1 MTLAT
6 TLKDL
11 PRVGEANDGRL
22 FPLSRHHR
30 TQLLILVGVVLIW
43 ELLATTIFAHRF
55 VLPTPTSIAQTAW
68 SDHFYGSDLL
78 TTLSEAS
85 LGWIIGNGLGL
96 LLAGFSLISPR
107 LEKSLLS
114 FGVLTYAVPTV
125 AIGPILFIIQSPF
138 AAKVTM
144 SALSV
149 FFVTLTAGLVG
160 LRQSSKTAIE
170 MVTAFGGS
178 KFQVLQKVR
187 IRASTPAVASGL
199 CISAPAAILG
209 AIIGDYFGGQSGLG
223 VVMLQSQQQLAVAR
237 TWAIALVTTLVS
249 GGAYTLTLYATKRF
263 GAGTATTAEAG
274 EAFLAPPSGGLR
286 SIFIAL
292 ARLIVGIIAGLIIWD
307 LAIHASGL
315 GGYFLKS
322 PLAVYQY
329 LFVGGGAAAN
339 RSEIISAF
347 GITLMHAGT
356 GWLLGTVVAISGAV
370 VLVLFPTL
378 SAAVMPFVLI
388 IRSVPLVAMT
398 PLLAL
403 LFGRGL
409 IGITVIAGLVTL
421 VPTLV
426 TVADGLR
433 QVPPSS
439 IDLISAIGGSRFQVL
454 MSVRRI
460 YAIPSIFAAAKIS
473 MPGAMLGAVL
483 AEWMVGSSGI
493 GHAMAY
499 DVIGSNFGNLWAAI
513 AVIVSISLIAYFVV
527 NAIETSLKRKLAIS

>member
-1 MTLAT
+1 MTLTSTHYRAPVT
-6 TLKDL
+6 KK
-11 PRVGEANDGRL
+11 VVEANREL
-22 FPLSRHHR
+22 LTSQRKV
-30 TQLLILVGVVLIW
+30 QLLIIFGVLALW

-55 VLPTPTSIAQTAW
+55 VLPTPTSILEIAW
-68 SDHFYGSDLL
+68 QDHFYGSDLV

-85 LGWIIGNGLGL
+85 IGWLIGNGLGL
-96 LLAGFSLISPR
+96 MLAALSLISPR

-149 FFVTLTAGLVG
+149 FFVTLTAGVVG

-170 MVTAFGGS
+170 MVTAFGGT
-178 KFQVLQKVR
+178 KFQVLKTVR
-187 IRASTPAVASGL
+187 IRASMPAVASGL

-237 TWAIALVTTLVS
+237 TWAIALVTTVVS
-249 GGAYTLTLYATKRF
+249 GGAYALTLFLTKRF
-263 GAGTATTAEAG
+263 GSGLATTTEAG
-274 EAFLAPPSGGLR
+274 ESLTVSKASSVGSRFASLTRVMTG
-286 SIFIAL
+286 I
-292 ARLIVGIIAGLIIWD
+292 IVGLTLWD
-307 LAIHASGL
+307 LGVHTSGL

-329 LFVGGGAAAN
+329 LFVGASAFQN
-339 RSEIISAF
+339 RSAIVSAL
-347 GITLMHAGT
+347 GITLMHAGS
-356 GWLLGTVVAISGAV
+356 GWLLGTLVAIVGAV
-370 VLVLFPTL
+370 TLVLYPTL

-388 IRSVPLVAMT
+388 VRSVPLIAMT

-409 IGITVIAGLVTL
+409 VGITVIAGLVTL
-421 VPTLV
+421 VPSLV
-426 TVADGLR
+426 TIADGLR
-433 QVPPSS
+433 AVPPSS
-439 IDLISAIGGSRFQVL
+439 IDLIRSIGGSKMQALRV
-454 MSVRRI
+454 VRRM

-483 AEWMVGSSGI
+483 AEWMVSGSGI

-499 DVIGSNFGNLWAAI
+499 DVIGSNFGNLWASIAI
-513 AVIVSISLIAYFVV
+513 IVSISLILYF
-527 NAIETSLKRKLAIS
+527 AINHIEVSLKRKLAIS

>member
-1 MTLAT
+1 MTVAT
-6 TLKDL
+6 SIVQEPTVTETFPKKQ
-11 PRVGEANDGRL
+11 VL
-22 FPLSRHHR
+22 FTSHRR
-30 TQLLILVGVVLIW
+30 TQIAIVISVVVVW
-43 ELLATTIFAHRF
+43 EILATTIFAHRF
-55 VLPTPTSIAQTAW
+55 VLPTPTSIASTAW
-68 SDHFYGSDLL
+68 KDHFYGSDLL

-85 LGWIIGNGLGL
+85 LGWIIGNGIGL
-96 LLAGFSLISPR
+96 AFAAVSLISSR

-149 FFVTLTAGLVG
+149 FFVTLTAGVVG
-160 LRQSSKTAIE
+160 LRQSSKTSIE
-170 MVTAFGGS
+170 MVSAFGAS
-178 KFQVLQKVR
+178 KLQVLTKVR
-187 IRASTPAVASGL
+187 IRASMPAVASGL
-199 CISAPAAILG
+199 CISAPASILG

-237 TWAIALVTTLVS
+237 TWAVAIVTTVVS
-249 GGAYTLTLYATKRF
+249 GAAYAITHFVTKKF
-263 GAGTATTAEAG
+263 GAGTATTTEAG
-274 EAFLAPPSGGLR
+274 ETFSVPRRLNFKSSLVAILRLLGAVVVGLV
-286 SIFIAL
+286 L
-292 ARLIVGIIAGLIIWD
+292 WD
-307 LAIHASGL
+307 LAIHASSL

-322 PLAVYQY
+322 PLAIYQY
-329 LFVGGGAAAN
+329 LFNGASAAAN
-339 RSEIISAF
+339 RSQLFS
-347 GITLMHAGT
+347 TLGVTLIHAGT
-356 GWLLGTVVAISGAV
+356 GWIFGTLVAIAGAV
-370 VLVLFPTL
+370 AMVLYPTL
-378 SAAVMPFVLI
+378 AAAVMPFVMI
-388 IRSVPLVAMT
+388 VRSVPLIAMT

-409 IGITVIAGLVTL
+409 VGISVIAGLVTL

-439 IDLISAIGGSRFQVL
+439 IDLISSIGGSKFDVL
-454 MSVRRI
+454 LTIRRM

-473 MPGAMLGAVL
+473 MPGAVLGAVL
-483 AEWMVGSSGI
+483 AEWMVSSSGI

-513 AVIVSISLIAYFVV
+513 AAIVSISLLLYFV
-527 NAIETSLKRKLAIS
+527 IEAMELTLKRKLAIS

>member
-1 MTLAT
+1 MTLTAT
-6 TLKDL
+6 ITDA
-11 PRVGEANDGRL
+11 PPTNEVPVARRVR
-22 FPLSRHHR
+22 LSRHHR
-30 TQLLILVGVVLIW
+30 TQLYIIIGVIALW

-68 SDHFYGSDLL
+68 NDHFYGSDLV
-78 TTLSEAS
+78 TTLSEAA
-85 LGWIIGNGLGL
+85 LGWLIGNGLGL
-96 LLAGFSLISPR
+96 LLAGLSLISPR

-149 FFVTLTAGLVG
+149 FFVTLTAGVVG

-170 MVTAFGGS
+170 MVSAFGGS

-187 IRASTPAVASGL
+187 IRASMPAVASGL
-199 CISAPAAILG
+199 CISAPASILG

-237 TWAIALVTTLVS
+237 TWAIALVTTVVS
-249 GGAYTLTLYATKRF
+249 GGAYALTLYATKRF
-263 GAGTATTAEAG
+263 GAGTATTTEAG
-274 EAFLAPPSGGLR
+274 EGFSTPRSGGLK
-286 SIFIAL
+286 SNVAAL
-292 ARLIVGIIAGLIIWD
+292 VRLFGGVIAGLIIWD

-329 LFVGGGAAAN
+329 LFVGSGAAAN
-339 RSEIISAF
+339 RSDIISAI

-356 GWLLGTVVAISGAV
+356 GWLVGTIVAIFGAV
-370 VLVLFPTL
+370 VLVLYPTL
-378 SAAVMPFVLI
+378 SAAVMPFVMI
-388 IRSVPLVAMT
+388 VRSVPLVAMT

-439 IDLISAIGGSRFQVL
+439 IDLISSIGGSKLQAL
-454 MSVRRI
+454 MSVRRM

-483 AEWMVGSSGI
+483 AEWMVSGSGI

-513 AVIVSISLIAYFVV
+513 AIIVAISLILYFVI
-527 NAIETSLKRKLAIS
+527 NAIEASLKRKLAIS

>member
-1 MTLAT
+1 MTT
-6 TLKDL
+6 TSTLIDA
-11 PRVGEANDGRL
+11 PVVGKVQVTKRIRL
-22 FPLSRHHR
+22 RRHHR
-30 TQLLILVGVVLIW
+30 TQLFILIGVVLLW
-43 ELLATTIFAHRF
+43 ELLSTTIFAHRF
-55 VLPTPTSIAQTAW
+55 VLPTPISIAQTAW
-68 SDHFYGSDLL
+68 NDHFYGSDLV
-78 TTLSEAS
+78 TTLSEAA
-85 LGWIIGNGLGL
+85 LGWLIGNGLGL
-96 LLAGFSLISPR
+96 LLAGLSLISPR

-149 FFVTLTAGLVG
+149 FFVTLTAGVVG

-178 KFQVLQKVR
+178 KLQILQKVR
-187 IRASTPAVASGL
+187 IRASMPAVASGL
-199 CISAPAAILG
+199 CISAPASILG

-237 TWAIALVTTLVS
+237 TWAIALVTTIVS
-249 GGAYTLTLYATKRF
+249 GGAYGLTLYATKRF
-263 GAGTATTAEAG
+263 GAGTATTTEAG
-274 EAFLAPPSGGLR
+274 ESFSPPRSGILK
-286 SIFIAL
+286 SNAIAL
-292 ARLIVGIIAGLIIWD
+292 VRLLIGIIAALLIWD

-329 LFVGGGAAAN
+329 LFSGSGASVN

-347 GITLMHAGT
+347 GITLVHAGT
-356 GWLLGTVVAISGAV
+356 GWLLGTIVAISGAV
-370 VLVLFPTL
+370 VLVLYPTL

-433 QVPPSS
+433 QVPPTS
-439 IDLISAIGGSRFQVL
+439 IDLISSIGGSRIQAL
-454 MSVRRI
+454 ICVRRM

-483 AEWMVGSSGI
+483 AEWMVSGSGI

-513 AVIVSISLIAYFVV
+513 AVIVSISLILYFVI

>member
-1 MTLAT
+1 
-6 TLKDL
+6 
-11 PRVGEANDGRL
+11 
-22 FPLSRHHR
+22 
-30 TQLLILVGVVLIW
+30 
-43 ELLATTIFAHRF
+43 
-55 VLPTPTSIAQTAW
+55 
-68 SDHFYGSDLL
+68 
-78 TTLSEAS
+78 
-85 LGWIIGNGLGL
+85 
-96 LLAGFSLISPR
+96 
-107 LEKSLLS
+107 
-114 FGVLTYAVPTV
+114 
-125 AIGPILFIIQSPF
+125 
-138 AAKVTM
+138 
-144 SALSV
+144 
-149 FFVTLTAGLVG
+149 
-160 LRQSSKTAIE
+160 
-170 MVTAFGGS
+170 
-178 KFQVLQKVR
+178 
-187 IRASTPAVASGL
+187 
-199 CISAPAAILG
+199 
-209 AIIGDYFGGQSGLG
+209 
-223 VVMLQSQQQLAVAR
+223 
-237 TWAIALVTTLVS
+237 
-249 GGAYTLTLYATKRF
+249 
-263 GAGTATTAEAG
+263 
-274 EAFLAPPSGGLR
+274 
-286 SIFIAL
+286 
-292 ARLIVGIIAGLIIWD
+292 
-307 LAIHASGL
+307 
-315 GGYFLKS
+315 
-322 PLAVYQY
+322 
-329 LFVGGGAAAN
+329 
-339 RSEIISAF
+339 
-347 GITLMHAGT
+347 MHAGT